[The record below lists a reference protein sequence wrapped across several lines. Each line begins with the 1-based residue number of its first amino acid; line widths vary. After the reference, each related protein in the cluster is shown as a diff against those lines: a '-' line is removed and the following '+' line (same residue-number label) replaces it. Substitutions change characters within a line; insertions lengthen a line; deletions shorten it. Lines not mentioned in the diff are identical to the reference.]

1 MSADDGLIGA
11 TIDGFR
17 VEALLGRGGMG
28 EVYQAFDPRLARSVA
43 LKIVSP
49 LLAQDREFAARFA
62 REARS
67 ASAVSHPNI
76 AQIYSSGEY
85 QGRPYYVMERVAGS
99 SLATQLDESGHIGGR
114 RSLELLLQAAEG
126 LRAAAEEGIVH
137 RDIKPGN
144 LMVDGKGRLKIVDF
158 GLARRLAEDIRVTR
172 TEVVVGT
179 PTYLSPE
186 QAQGQ
191 EVDHRSDI
199 YSLGATFYHLLS
211 GAPPFAADT
220 PVGVLLQ
227 HVGGQLTPLRQR
239 NPRVPPA
246 VAAVIE
252 RMLEKDP
259 ARRYADYDQLIAD
272 LRLLLAGRATASE
285 PSLENTSR
293 LPPTPAPMVAP
304 GSAAAHSHR
313 LPPLGSAALGAAL
326 VLVVGIVWLAR
337 RDAGGGT
344 GAGPS
349 PPSGSARSAP
359 GAAPS
364 PPEIT
369 LQEAAAAQAGVDPQ
383 ALYGMAFTAQTL
395 ANLRRLS
402 LAIETRMAQTGELP
416 ANLEQ
421 AAREAGVPLLAL
433 RDGWGEPIQ
442 LESTEGPAGPG
453 YRLTSAGAD
462 RTVGTADDLVLEN
475 GEIVRGDPR
484 AGQVLP
490 GLPPRLRPPRQGVRP
505 PSP

>member
-1 MSADDGLIGA
+1 MSADEGLVGA

-99 SLATQLDESGHIGGR
+99 SLATQLDESGHLGGR

-158 GLARRLAEDIRVTR
+158 GLARRLAEDVRVTR

-227 HVGGQLTPLRQR
+227 HVSGRLTPLRQR

-272 LRLLLAGRATASE
+272 LRLLLAGRVTASE

-293 LPPTPAPMVAP
+293 LAPAPAP
-304 GSAAAHSHR
+304 ATGPAAAHSHR
-313 LPPLGSAALGAAL
+313 LPPLAAAALGAAL

-344 GAGPS
+344 GPS
-349 PPSGSARSAP
+349 PPSGSARPAP
-359 GAAPS
+359 GAVAGS
-364 PPEIT
+364 PEIT

-383 ALYGMAFTAQTL
+383 AFYGMALAAQTL

-402 LAIETRMAQTGELP
+402 LAIETRLAQTGELP
-416 ANLEQ
+416 DSLEQ
-421 AAREAGVPLLAL
+421 AARESGISLAAL
-433 RDGWGEPIQ
+433 RDGWGEPIE
-442 LESTEGPAGPG
+442 LESTGSPAGPG

-462 RTVGTADDLVLEN
+462 RTLGTADDLVLEN
-475 GEIVRGDPR
+475 GEMVQGGPA
-484 AGQVLP
+484 AGGVLP
-490 GLPPRLRPPRQGVRP
+490 GLPARLRPPRGGVRP